1 MTAVSA
7 TSLTRAFGT
16 LVAVDHVDLQLAAGQ
31 VYGLLGRNGA
41 GKTTLIRMVLGL
53 PRPTSGSVDVL
64 GRPGRHPGR

>member
-1 MTAVSA
+1 MAVSA

-53 PRPTSGSVDVL
+53 LRPTSGSVDVW
-64 GRPGRHPGR
+64 GPGRHPGR